1 MSDRAP
7 HRSPAEPGSL
17 TELLIGILEFKDPF
31 FRGSSSLTRL
41 LCIEIG
47 REMDLPE
54 TEVDAIAVA
63 ALLRDLGRV
72 VEDGVLGH
80 KVSVVGDDEVRRRGQ
95 AQIGLTMALL
105 NGVDVPDTTRD
116 AIQYHHERF
125 DGTGYPEGRRGEDI
139 PLGARILA
147 VAESFAAIIAPRP
160 HRPPRRIDEAMEELQ
175 VNGGRQLDPVVIH
188 ALRQVLGSGDP
199 HSLRFGLRHH
209 VLIAHPNARRATSM
223 AIRLCSHGYLG
234 EAVSDLETAR
244 ERIKRMPV
252 EALVLSADLD
262 DSELRAFLGEIRGS
276 RYSEAL
282 PTIIVD
288 AGSSGTRA
296 SLLDAGADL
305 CFPPDTG
312 LDEIRASLG
321 ALIGRIVRAR
331 VAARDDAPAIP
342 YAPWHALQ
350 GELGEFSLP
359 WLLQMLRYEG
369 RTAGV
374 LVRHQH
380 EDGIIYLEK
389 GEPRHAITGGI
400 RGRDAL
406 RKMLTWREGDFVV
419 QPEVPAPE
427 RTIDASLMKLLLD
440 EAVVEDHASTM
451 FGAIP

>member
-1 MSDRAP
+1 MPDRTLP
-7 HRSPAEPGSL
+7 GSHSEPGSL
-17 TELLIGILEFKDPF
+17 TDLLIGILEFKDPF

-54 TEVDAIAVA
+54 DEVDAIAVA

-72 VEDGVLGH
+72 VEDGVLGQ
-80 KVSVVGDDEVRRRGQ
+80 KISVVGDDEVRRRGQ

-105 NGVDVPDTTRD
+105 NGIDVPQSTKE

-125 DGTGYPEGRRGEDI
+125 DGTGYPEGRHGEEI

-199 HSLRFGLRHH
+199 HTLRFGLRHH
-209 VLIAHPNARRATSM
+209 VLIIHPDAHRATSL
-223 AIRLCSHGYLG
+223 AVRLCSHGYLG
-234 EAVSDLETAR
+234 EAVSDLATAR
-244 ERIKRMPV
+244 ERLKRVPI
-252 EALVLSADLD
+252 EALVLSAHVDGE
-262 DSELRAFLGEIRGS
+262 ELSAFLGEIRGN

-282 PTIIVD
+282 PTIVVD
-288 AGSSGTRA
+288 AGNSEVRA
-296 SLLDAGADL
+296 RFLDAGADL
-305 CFPPDTG
+305 CFPEG
-312 LDEIRASLG
+312 AELDEIRASLG

-331 VAARDDAPAIP
+331 ARSRQDVPPIP

-350 GELGEFSLP
+350 GELKEFSLP

-380 EDGIIYLEK
+380 DDGVIYLEK
-389 GEPRHAITGGI
+389 GEPRHAITGTL
-400 RGRDAL
+400 RGREAL
-406 RKMLTWREGDFVV
+406 RKMLAWREGDFVV

-427 RTIDASLMKLLLD
+427 QTIDASLMKLLLD
-440 EAVVEDHASTM
+440 EAIVEDHASMM